1 MSETAA
7 TPPSSSAQ
15 PSPSAPAQ
23 RGLGF
28 FTRLLDEAAPG
39 ERFRLAAE
47 QIRTAEHFGFDS
59 AWVAQHHFSAS
70 EGGLPAPLVF
80 LAHVAAQ
87 TSAIRLGTGIVT
99 LPLEDPV
106 RVAEDASVLDLLS
119 GGRLELG
126 VGSGGTASSFAA
138 FGKRSEDR
146 GTIFADHL
154 AVLRDAFAGLP
165 LGAGRATTVGSS
177 TNSADAAA
185 LASAF
190 AAARENRLYPA
201 APQLGGRLWQATFSV
216 AGGSRAAAAGDG
228 LMLSRTQPRPPG
240 SPRAS
245 LDEIQRP
252 IVDAYY
258 EALPAGATPRIMA
271 SRTLFVA
278 DDRAEALRIAEPNLR
293 RAAAG
298 FRAGGQHI
306 EGDSLEELIAGL
318 DTHIGTVDDVIES
331 LAADRSLDRVSD
343 VVFQVHSVDPPH
355 ELVLRSIE
363 LIATQVAPALGIGTR
378 VADPRVS
385 SSNSRSTDSLAR
397 TGAHA

>member
-1 MSETAA
+1 MSDVSTS
-7 TPPSSSAQ
+7 TPR
-15 PSPSAPAQ
+15 

-28 FTRLLDEAAPG
+28 FTRLLDDASPG
-39 ERFRLAAE
+39 ERYALAAE
-47 QIRTAEHFGFDS
+47 QIRTAERLGFDS

-80 LAHVAAQ
+80 LAHLAAQ
-87 TSAIRLGTGIVT
+87 TSTIRLGTGIVT

-106 RVAEDASVLDLLS
+106 RVAEDAAVLDLLAN
-119 GGRLELG
+119 GRLELG
-126 VGSGGTASSFAA
+126 VGSGGTASSFPA

-146 GTIFADHL
+146 GAIFADHL

-165 LGAGRATTVGSS
+165 LGAGGSS
-177 TNSADAAA
+177 SSIATDAAA
-185 LASAF
+185 LTAT
-190 AAARENRLYPA
+190 AATARANRLYPA
-201 APQLGGRLWQATFSV
+201 APQLAGKLWQATFSV
-216 AGGSRAAAAGDG
+216 AGGIRAAAAGDG
-228 LMLSRTQPRPPG
+228 LMLSRTQPRPPT
-240 SPRAS
+240 SPRATLS
-245 LDEIQRP
+245 EIQLP

-258 EALPAGATPRIMA
+258 ETLAAGASPRIMA

-278 DDRAEALRIAEPNLR
+278 DNRAEALRIAEPNVR

-306 EGDSLEELIAGL
+306 EGDSLDELIAGL

-331 LAADRSLDRVSD
+331 LAADRTLDRVSD

-363 LIATQVAPALGIGTR
+363 LIATEVAPALGIGTR
-378 VADPRVS
+378 TATNTTS
-385 SSNSRSTDSLAR
+385 R